1 LKPSEIVPLG
11 PFLMTAPVI
20 TLLDIAAYLDDIT
33 WEWSVESAMRK
44 ELVTML
50 ALTAELDRRAAL
62 RRPGVGRAQR
72 VMALRPHGARATG
85 SQLETEFIQLIRPV
99 EQIPEEERQ
108 FPVVR
113 HNAVVARLDVA
124 FPQVHAYTEVHGGQH
139 RESLPYDACR
149 ETMVAA
155 TLGWPES
162 EVTSRDVRHARRVT
176 IARMIEFI
184 QTASRRV
191 LVAPLPQ
198 T

>member
-1 LKPSEIVPLG
+1 
-11 PFLMTAPVI
+11 
-20 TLLDIAAYLDDIT
+20 
-33 WEWSVESAMRK
+33 MRK

-62 RRPGVGRAQR
+62 RRPGVGRARR

-99 EQIPEEERQ
+99 QQIPEEERQ

-124 FPQVHAYTEVHGGQH
+124 FPQVHAYTEVHSGQH